1 MIASTRDEDVL
12 RHRCKNST
20 ANECDIPAHPSALPC
35 VPLPVINAS
44 LTAFRIRAP
53 PSDSPPQMNSSVRE
67 IRWKFLPESP
77 GPSFLFMLPS
87 IQLSGP
93 AMEKNKKKKKKRER
107 RIGGKF
113 SPEMIKK
120 KRKRKK
126 KQQQKRDIKIE
137 ERNAPMSVDMSS
149 VFLGVPLSGH
159 STIYGFIIII
169 KTNLSSL
176 LPFSLFFFFFF
187 LFFFLFFFCCCCC
200 CCR

>member
-93 AMEKNKKKKKKRER
+93 AMEKNKKKKKK
-107 RIGGKF
+107 
-113 SPEMIKK
+113 KK
-120 KRKRKK
+120 KEEEEEEEEEAHQPRLYHKTHTHA
-126 KQQQKRDIKIE
+126 QKNNKYKI
-137 ERNAPMSVDMSS
+137 
-149 VFLGVPLSGH
+149 
-159 STIYGFIIII
+159 
-169 KTNLSSL
+169 
-176 LPFSLFFFFFF
+176 
-187 LFFFLFFFCCCCC
+187 
-200 CCR
+200 